1 MSYAVVHMQKFT
13 RGGIRGI
20 QSHNQREKPPKTNPD
35 IDLSRSWENYDLV
48 NPRNVNYNREITS
61 RIEQFRKGQRAV
73 RKDAVV
79 LCNFI
84 ITSDQD
90 FFRNLSSEKTR
101 KFFEEALGF
110 FAYRYGAE
118 NIISAQVH
126 MDETTPHMH
135 LGLVPITA
143 DGRLSAKSLF
153 TPRELQ
159 RLQTDFALH
168 VGTPWGLERGQ
179 EGSTHKHLSE
189 QQFKAQKAQENAEQ
203 IMENARNA
211 VKKAQKT
218 LEDTKM
224 LVEHKEAL
232 KRQIE
237 GLEGVLDSMSKIEA
251 LGEKTGILGKKVV
264 MSQEDAEKLKEQAK
278 AYLAEKSMRLEL
290 ERRVARLEESSGQ
303 IVKLQNKIIDLT
315 DSNRVKEN
323 LIKSIEKVLNSDSDL
338 RKAYITQA
346 RELDRVVDQRDRLQL
361 PDLER

>member
-35 IDLSRSWENYDLV
+35 IDLSRSHENYDLV
-48 NPRNVNYNREITS
+48 NPRNINYNREITS
-61 RIEQFRKGQRAV
+61 RIEQFRKPGQRAV

-90 FFRNLSSEKTR
+90 FFRNLSPEKIR
-101 KFFEEALGF
+101 KFFEDALGY
-110 FAYRYGAE
+110 FADRYGAE

-159 RLQTDFALH
+159 RLQTDFVLY
-168 VGTPWGLERGQ
+168 VGASWGLERGQ
-179 EGSTHKHLSE
+179 EGSTRTHLTE
-189 QQFKAQKAQENAEQ
+189 QQYKEQKARENAAQ
-203 IMENARNA
+203 AMKDARNA
-211 VKKAQKT
+211 VKKAQKI
-218 LEDTKM
+218 LEDTKI
-224 LVEHKEAL
+224 LEKQKEGL
-232 KRQIE
+232 KRQID
-237 GLEGVLDSMSKIEA
+237 GLEGVLDSMASIEA
-251 LGEKTGILGKKVV
+251 LGEKSGILGKKVV
-264 MSQEDAEKLKEQAK
+264 MSLEDAEKLKGQAK
-278 AYLAEKSMRLEL
+278 AYLAEKSKCQEL

-303 IVKLQNKIIDLT
+303 TIKLQKKIISLT
-315 DSNRVKEN
+315 ESNRKKEN
-323 LIKSIEKVLNSDSDL
+323 LIQGIREVLHSNLDL
-338 RKAYITQA
+338 KQAYITQA
-346 RELDRVVDQRDRLQL
+346 RELDRAADRQQL